1 MIFVTVGNATQG
13 FHRLLDAVDR
23 LAGEGL
29 WGDEEILIQYGNNPG
44 FRAAHCRLEDFLPMD
59 RFVKLIG
66 KASLV
71 ISHAGAGTILHA
83 LQAGQVPVIMP
94 RRKQYGEAIDNHQ
107 LELVQALASAK
118 RIVPAYEPDD
128 LAQAVVE
135 ARGHTRSCSS
145 LPSRMLGL
153 VGSSIGELIAA
164 GNSR

>member
-13 FHRLLDAVDR
+13 FRRLLDAIDR
-23 LAGEGL
+23 LAGEAF
-29 WGDEEILIQYGNNPG
+29 WGDEEILIQYGNNPD
-44 FRAAHCRLEDFLPMD
+44 FRAVHCRQEDFLPMD
-59 RFVKLIG
+59 RFVDLID

-71 ISHAGAGTILHA
+71 VSHAGAGTILHA
-83 LQAGQVPVIMP
+83 LQAGKVPVIMP
-94 RRKQYGEAIDNHQ
+94 RRKQYGEVIDDHQ

-135 ARGHTRSCSS
+135 ARRYTRPCFP

-153 VGSSIGELIAA
+153 VGRSIGELIAA
-164 GNSR
+164 GNRR

>member
-13 FHRLLDAVDR
+13 FRRLLDAIDR
-23 LAGEGL
+23 LAGEGF
-29 WGDEEILIQYGNNPG
+29 WEDEEILIQYGNNPD
-44 FRAAHCRLEDFLPMD
+44 FRAVHCRQEDFLPMD
-59 RFVKLIG
+59 RFVDLID

-83 LQAGQVPVIMP
+83 LQVGKVPVIMP
-94 RRKQYGEAIDNHQ
+94 RRKQYGEVVDDHQ

-118 RIVPAYEPDD
+118 RIVLAYEPDD

-153 VGSSIGELIAA
+153 VGRSIGELIAA
-164 GNSR
+164 GNRR